1 MEVKQTNKKFWKHKL
16 LVKTG
21 HDTRFWR
28 VSKIMGEPVNNISTR
43 CQKQFNDKNVWLFK
57 KTNSQN
63 TYRYRVH
70 FHTDKVTLIIQNP
83 LLKLLASKPST
94 KTIGLKIG

>member
-57 KTNSQN
+57 K
-63 TYRYRVH
+63 
-70 FHTDKVTLIIQNP
+70 KI
-83 LLKLLASKPST
+83 LKTHIGIGYTFILT
-94 KTIGLKIG
+94 KWHS